1 VIGRVSDVLLR
12 SNNKHVEYYR
22 MRKMINKQIGISL
35 ITLALVVVSLFTSMN
50 VYADSYKHNDKEGK
64 GLRVIIDLVKEDV
77 RDHVLYDKYDGE
89 YYYKDIYDPNLVVV
103 KVTVGKGTC
112 WDTDGYSYYYGYR
125 GVSKIYELYY
135 DKTIEYVFSKDV
147 VKVGQ
152 PFYVY
157 IENLE
162 NERNVCYDGYNH
174 KGKYPEYVTAFL
186 PI

>member
-1 VIGRVSDVLLR
+1 
-12 SNNKHVEYYR
+12 
-22 MRKMINKQIGISL
+22 MRKMINKQIGVSCL
-35 ITLALVVVSLFTSMN
+35 IGLTLVVVVIVSLFSTTN
-50 VYADSYKHNDKEGK
+50 IYAADSYKHKDK
-64 GLRVIIDLVKEDV
+64 GLRVIIDLVKEDIS
-77 RDHVLYDKYDGE
+77 DHVLHDRYEGE
-89 YYYKDIYDPNLVVV
+89 YYYKDVYDLNLVVV

-112 WDTDGYSYYYGYR
+112 WGDTDTWGYR

-135 DKTIEYVFSKDV
+135 DKTIEYVFSKGA

-162 NERNVCYDGYNH
+162 NEHNVCYDGYNH
-174 KGKYPEYVTAFL
+174 KGRHPEYVTAFL

>member
-1 VIGRVSDVLLR
+1 
-12 SNNKHVEYYR
+12 

-35 ITLALVVVSLFTSMN
+35 IALTLVVVVVVSLFSVTN
-50 VYADSYKHNDKEGK
+50 IYAADSNEHKDK
-64 GLRVIIDLVKEDV
+64 GLRIIIDLVKEDI
-77 RDHVLYDKYDGE
+77 RDHVLYDKYDDE

-112 WDTDGYSYYYGYR
+112 WDTDTWGYR

-135 DKTIEYVFSKDV
+135 DKTIEYVFSKGA
-147 VKVGQ
+147 VKIGQ

-162 NERNVCYDGYNH
+162 NGHNVCYDGYNH
-174 KGKYPEYVTAFL
+174 KGKHPEYVTAFL

>member
-1 VIGRVSDVLLR
+1 
-12 SNNKHVEYYR
+12 
-22 MRKMINKQIGISL
+22 MRKMINKQIGVSL
-35 ITLALVVVSLFTSMN
+35 MALTLVVVVIVSLFSTTN
-50 VYADSYKHNDKEGK
+50 IYAADSYKHKHREEEGK
-64 GLRVIIDLVKEDV
+64 RLRVIIYLVKEDIS
-77 RDHVLYDKYDGE
+77 DHVLHDRYEGE
-89 YYYKDIYDPNLVVV
+89 YYYNDVYDLNLVVV

-112 WDTDGYSYYYGYR
+112 WGDTDTWGYR

-135 DKTIEYVFSKDV
+135 DKRIEYVFSKGA

-162 NERNVCYDGYNH
+162 NEHNVCYDGYNH
-174 KGKYPEYVTAFL
+174 KGKHPEYVTAFL

>member
-1 VIGRVSDVLLR
+1 
-12 SNNKHVEYYR
+12 
-22 MRKMINKQIGISL
+22 MRKTINKQIGVSCL
-35 ITLALVVVSLFTSMN
+35 IALTLVVVVVVSLFTSTN
-50 VYADSYKHNDKEGK
+50 VYAADSYKHKNKE
-64 GLRVIIDLVKEDV
+64 GLRVIIDLVKEDIS
-77 RDHVLYDKYDGE
+77 DHVLYDRYEGE
-89 YYYKDIYDPNLVVV
+89 HYYKDVYDPNLVVV

-112 WDTDGYSYYYGYR
+112 WEDTHTWGYR
-125 GVSKIYELYY
+125 GFSKIHELYY

-162 NERNVCYDGYNH
+162 NEHNVCYDGYNH
-174 KGKYPEYVTAFL
+174 KGKHPEYVTAFL

>member
-1 VIGRVSDVLLR
+1 
-12 SNNKHVEYYR
+12 
-22 MRKMINKQIGISL
+22 MRKMINKQIGVSCL
-35 ITLALVVVSLFTSMN
+35 IALTLVVVLVSSLFTSTN
-50 VYADSYKHNDKEGK
+50 VYAADSYKHKDKEEGK
-64 GLRVIIDLVKEDV
+64 GLRIIIDLVKEDI

-89 YYYKDIYDPNLVVV
+89 YYYKDVYDPNLVVV

-112 WDTDGYSYYYGYR
+112 WDTDGYSYR

-135 DKTIEYVFSKDV
+135 DKTIEYVFSKGV

-157 IENLE
+157 IENLD
-162 NERNVCYDGYNH
+162 NEHNVCYDGYNH
-174 KGKYPEYVTAFL
+174 KGKHPEYVTAFL